1 MYHKCI
7 TVEEW
12 EMAFTE
18 DDAYARLHK
27 AVLRSRTVN
36 QLLTAI
42 KRDLETLP
50 KTDALAKR
58 SVKVLDYMRGYSEAV
73 QTELME
79 ANDAY
84 REAAYQA
91 RRKEVVSER
100 RKARTAA

>member
-1 MYHKCI
+1 
-7 TVEEW
+7 
-12 EMAFTE
+12 MAFTE

-42 KRDLETLP
+42 KRDLETLD
-50 KTDALAKR
+50 KTSPLAKR
-58 SVKVLDYMRGYSEAV
+58 SVKVLDYMRGYSEGV
-73 QTELME
+73 HTELAE

-91 RRKEVVSER
+91 RRREVLAER
-100 RKARTAA
+100 KNAKANAV